1 MPSPTELL
9 TATYRSLSEQ
19 VTGLRPEEAWQPTGC
34 AGWAVLD
41 LSLHLVDDARRGL
54 VALATPADGPATS
67 DAVAYWRAWQPTAA
81 QDEDVAWRTRV
92 RASVAGGLA
101 ELSAVYAELVAA
113 VTVLAERTAP
123 DDLVG
128 TQGHVLRADDLLS
141 TLAVEAAVHPWTW
154 SRTWTGRARRRR
166 RSPRCGGCSRACW
179 AARCRPGGTTRRR
192 PGAAPAV
199 PRWTTPTAPPW
210 GRPRSGSRSSVDAAS
225 PQGPGPVQR
234 LAASSRAVRRT
245 GSFYEHWGARGPFG
259 RQEP

>member
-1 MPSPTELL
+1 VPSPTELL

-113 VTVLAERTAP
+113 VTVLAERIAP

-141 TLAVEAAVHPWTW
+141 TLAVEAAVHHLDLVAHLDRPGPAPEALAEVRRVLEGLLGGPLPAGWDDATAA
-154 SRTWTGRARRRR
+154 RRGTGRAPLDDADR
-166 RSPRCGGCSRACW
+166 
-179 AARCRPGGTTRRR
+179 
-192 PGAAPAV
+192 
-199 PRWTTPTAPPW
+199 TALGLSAERFP
-210 GRPRSGSRSSVDAAS
+210 
-225 PQGPGPVQR
+225 
-234 LAASSRAVRRT
+234 L
-245 GSFYEHWGARGPFG
+245 FG
-259 RQEP
+259 